1 MNCVSLIGRLVRDP
15 ELRYAQ
21 NGTAMCTFS
30 IAVDRRMS
38 KQKRQEAQA
47 NNQPTADFIR
57 CVAFGQTAELI
68 ANYHRKG
75 SQIGVEGRI
84 QTGSYEKEG
93 RTIYTTDVYVSNL
106 TFIGSSQG
114 QSQGGFNQNQ
124 GGFNQNNFK
133 SQNQGGFN
141 QGGFNQGGF
150 NSDQPVN
157 SAYGN
162 DFSKN
167 DNDDEDGFF
176 PVDNDDIPF

>member
-21 NGTAMCTFS
+21 NGTAICRFTL
-30 IAVDRRMS
+30 AVDRRMS

-47 NNQPTADFIR
+47 NNQQTADFIG
-57 CVAFGQTAELI
+57 CTAFGQTAELI

-93 RTIYTTDVYVSNL
+93 RTIYTTDVVVNAIS
-106 TFIGSSQG
+106 FIGSSQG
-114 QSQGGFNQNQ
+114 QNQGGFNQNQ
-124 GGFNQNNFK
+124 GGFNQ
-133 SQNQGGFN
+133 GGFN
-141 QGGFNQGGF
+141 N
-150 NSDQPVN
+150 DQPVN

>member
-1 MNCVSLIGRLVRDP
+1 MNSVSLIGRLVRDP

-21 NGTAMCTFS
+21 NGTAMCSFT
-30 IAVDRRMS
+30 IAVDRVMS
-38 KQKRQEAQA
+38 KQRRQEAEA

-57 CVAFGQTAELI
+57 CIAFRQTAELI

-75 SQIGVEGRI
+75 SQIGIEGRI

-93 RTIYTTDVYVSNL
+93 RTIYTTDVVVNNL

-114 QSQGGFNQNQ
+114 GGQAQGGFNQNQ
-124 GGFNQNNFK
+124 GGFNNQNNFQ
-133 SQNQGGFN
+133 SQGGFSQPGGGN
-141 QGGFNQGGF
+141 QG
-150 NSDQPVN
+150 PVN
-157 SAYGN
+157 SAYEN

-167 DNDDEDGFF
+167 DNDDDGFF

>member
-21 NGTAMCTFS
+21 NGTAICRFT

-47 NNQPTADFIR
+47 NNQQTADFIG
-57 CVAFGQTAELI
+57 CTAFGQTAELI

-93 RTIYTTDVYVSNL
+93 RTIYTTDVVVNAIS
-106 TFIGSSQG
+106 FIGSSQG
-114 QSQGGFNQNQ
+114 QNQ
-124 GGFNQNNFK
+124 GGFNQNNFQN
-133 SQNQGGFN
+133 QNQGGFN

-150 NSDQPVN
+150 NNDQPVN